1 MTAGEHF
8 GKAYKLCSK
17 KQINAVYV
25 SGKVVKSY
33 PINCHYLP
41 LSLDAAVPFQVVIAV
56 PKRAFKRA
64 HDRNYI
70 KRLLREVIRKNKQL
84 IEPKLQAN
92 ATQLGIMVF
101 YRSKEIPNYEQLD
114 QAWQKLV
121 QKLTQELDFGAVNN
135 ES

>member
-1 MTAGEHF
+1 
-8 GKAYKLCSK
+8 
-17 KQINAVYV
+17 
-25 SGKVVKSY
+25 
-33 PINCHYLP
+33 
-41 LSLDAAVPFQVVIAV
+41 VVIAV

-84 IEPKLQAN
+84 IEPILQAN
-92 ATQLGIMVF
+92 AAQLGIMVF
-101 YRSKEIPNYEQLD
+101 YRAKEIPNYEQLN

-121 QKLTQELDFGAVNN
+121 QKLTQELDIGAVNN